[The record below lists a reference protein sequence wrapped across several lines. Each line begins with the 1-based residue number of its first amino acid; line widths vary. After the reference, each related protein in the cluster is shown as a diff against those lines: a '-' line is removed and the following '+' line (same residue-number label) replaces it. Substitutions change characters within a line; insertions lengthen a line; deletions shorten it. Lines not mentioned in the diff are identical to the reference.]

1 MHPHVQ
7 MHIFPSLSTERA
19 GNSNAPLTRS
29 TVSPRSW
36 FLNAILGS
44 KVKKKKNAWASF
56 FLETCLD
63 WEKN

>member
-1 MHPHVQ
+1 MCRCTH
-7 MHIFPSLSTERA
+7 FLALSTERA

-36 FLNAILGS
+36 LLNAVLGS
-44 KVKKKKNAWASF
+44 KEKKKAWASF
-56 FLETCLD
+56 FLETWLD